1 MMMSKKAF
9 RDFIHQYEKLT
20 DAEWE
25 MVANRLHP
33 LHLKKGDILLK
44 EGQIC
49 NHIWFL
55 EQGFLRFFIWKD
67 GEAISKFFTLAPYTF
82 TSQRSF
88 NLRQPTKENI
98 EVLEDSIIWEIG
110 FDDNQKL
117 MQIPSY
123 NTFVRKLIQEVQH
136 FTEQIMESLQNKT
149 AEERYR
155 VILEKN
161 PKFMQRVS
169 LKHLASF
176 LGITPQSLSR
186 IRKNIH

>member
-20 DAEWE
+20 DEEWE

-67 GEAISKFFTLAPYTF
+67 GEAIGKFFTLAPYTF

>member
-1 MMMSKKAF
+1 MMMSKNAF

>member
-33 LHLKKGDILLK
+33 LHLKKGEILLK

>member
-20 DAEWE
+20 DEEWE
-25 MVANRLHP
+25 MVAKRLHP

-55 EQGFLRFFIWKD
+55 QQGFLRFFIWKD